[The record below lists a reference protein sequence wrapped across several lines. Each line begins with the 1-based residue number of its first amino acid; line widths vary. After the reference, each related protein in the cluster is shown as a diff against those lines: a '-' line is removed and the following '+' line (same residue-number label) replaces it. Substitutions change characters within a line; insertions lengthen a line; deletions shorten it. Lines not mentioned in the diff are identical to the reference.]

1 MPSRESMKRACA
13 VAALLFSL
21 SPLACREDAADDPYP
36 FSNTT
41 NTLQHDGVTR
51 TYLLHVPP
59 GYSASRRVALVI
71 GLHGYTS
78 SSSAFEGQS
87 GLSVKADAEGFIVAY
102 PDGLAYP
109 WTASNPQAWN
119 AGAIYEEWTR
129 GTDDVGFIDQMIEL
143 IKRYYAVD
151 PARIYV
157 TGHSNG
163 SRMTYRVG
171 YELACKIAAIAPHS
185 GQMVYQSASPAR
197 CPVPVL
203 HLHAVDDN
211 TVLYSGTSSGDLTY
225 PPVDAVLGN
234 WAAMFGCDTKPEV
247 TAVNADY
254 RVKRWS
260 CPQDYPAI
268 ELYLTNRG
276 DHHWF
281 RADNSG
287 LTATD
292 VIWEFFK
299 AHPKR

>member
-1 MPSRESMKRACA
+1 MKPV
-13 VAALLFSL
+13 VALSALLLASFSL
-21 SPLACREDAADDPYP
+21 SCGGGGPDDPAP
-36 FSNTT
+36 VANSL
-41 NTLQHDGVTR
+41 NTLTHDGIAR

-59 GYSASRRVALVI
+59 GYSDGRRAPLVI

-78 SSSAFEGQS
+78 SSTSFERQS
-87 GLSVKADAEGFIVAY
+87 GLSDKADAEGFIVAY

-119 AGAIYEEWTR
+119 AGAIYETWTA

-143 IKRYYAVD
+143 IRKHYSIDA
-151 PARIYV
+151 ARVYV

-185 GQMVYQSASPAR
+185 GQMVYQSASRPG

-203 HLHAVDDN
+203 HLHALDDN
-211 TVLYSGTSSGDLTY
+211 TVPYNGATSDDPNTLAY
-225 PPVDAVLGN
+225 PPVETLLGN
-234 WAAMFGCDTKPEV
+234 WAALFACGVSPEV
-247 TAVNADY
+247 TTANSDY
-254 RVKRWS
+254 TVLRWR
-260 CPQDYPAI
+260 CPGDNPAI
-268 ELYLTNRG
+268 ELYRTNRG

-281 RADNSG
+281 RADDSG
-287 LTATD
+287 LVATD
-292 VIWEFFK
+292 VIWEFFR